1 MPKVLISYRRED
13 TAYLAATLHKEL
25 AERLGGENV
34 FMDVDTIP
42 PGRDFRKHLQLAVAR
57 CDVVLAVIDDR
68 WVDARAADGR
78 RRLDLPT
85 DWVRIELETAL
96 RRGIPVI
103 PLLVGSA
110 NVPAEAD
117 LPEPLREL
125 VYRQAFRVRSGRDLY
140 HDVDVLWRELE
151 RTSTIEEEDRRR
163 EVGEAER
170 RRQAEAERQ
179 HVEAEA
185 AAARQAEEE
194 ERKRQAEEAERR
206 RQAEAERQHVEA
218 EAAAARQAE
227 EEERKR
233 QAEQAERRRQAE
245 AERQRVKAE
254 AAAARHA
261 GPEGQYR
268 KRLWAAAA
276 LLAGSALLIFLV
288 VRGPNTVAPKP
299 ASENE
304 FTTLSQKPPAPENE
318 VTTVA
323 PEPASENQVTTLSQK
338 PPAPENEV
346 TTVAPEPASEKEVT
360 TLSQNPPAPENAP
373 SLLPAPAPTPTTMP
387 ATPPTAV
394 QPAVTPPTEPPP
406 PVTKTMPAPEP
417 PRILSQRPAAG
428 RPIVVMEGD
437 SVGFGIQASGR
448 GLRYRWLLDGEEVG
462 IGASWRFVAPAASV
476 ARTPF
481 HVEVQVTGTDGAAER
496 PGVWSGEVTWKP
508 PELRRP
514 VPADARIRVPAGEDR
529 PFRIQASAPRGAGD
543 VRYEWSVDG
552 KPALRGS
559 EPEFTLGTQHP
570 GTHWVEVAAVDG
582 RGAWS
587 THRWTV
593 EVVAPS
599 PRTVP
604 PVAVVPPT
612 TVAPPPM
619 MAPTTVRPYA
629 PTTLSPAPPTTL
641 PGARARADA
650 GVPITDEEMAAWV
663 NRLRS
668 AYATK
673 DLAALRAL
681 GVISPD
687 EEKPFRKKI
696 ANNSDYSVVLWNVS
710 IMIDPRGADVT
721 FDRRDSDDGKVTQQ
735 PPRTVRLVR
744 GPGGLVVVP

>member
-1 MPKVLISYRRED
+1 MNGWVGVPKPAMPKVLISYRRED

-25 AERLGGENV
+25 AERLGGANV

-151 RTSTIEEEDRRR
+151 RTSTIEDEDRRR
-163 EVGEAER
+163 EAEEAERRRQAEAERQHVEAEAAAARQAEEEERRQQAEEVER

-206 RQAEAERQHVEA
+206 RQAEAER
-218 EAAAARQAE
+218 R
-227 EEERKR
+227 
-233 QAEQAERRRQAE
+233 
-245 AERQRVKAE
+245 RVKAE

-304 FTTLSQKPPAPENE
+304 
-318 VTTVA
+318 
-323 PEPASENQVTTLSQK
+323 
-338 PPAPENEV
+338 
-346 TTVAPEPASEKEVT
+346 VT

-373 SLLPAPAPTPTTMP
+373 SLLPAPTSTPTTMP
-387 ATPPTAV
+387 ATPPTTV
-394 QPAVTPPTEPPP
+394 QPAVTPPTEPPS

-514 VPADARIRVPAGEDR
+514 VPADARIRVPAGEDQ

-559 EPEFTLGTQHP
+559 EPEFTLGTQDP

-587 THRWTV
+587 TRRWTV

-641 PGARARADA
+641 PGPRARADA
-650 GVPITDEEMAAWV
+650 GSPITDEEMAAWV
-663 NRLRS
+663 ARLRS

-696 ANNSDYSVVLWNVS
+696 ANNPDYSVTLWNVS

-721 FDRRDSDDGKVTQQ
+721 FDRRDTDDGKVVQQ

-744 GPGGLVVVP
+744 GPGGLVLVP